1 MIILIVL
8 FALSL
13 ICPIYTYALYP
24 IFLRM
29 MMEKDY
35 KCSDAAYA
43 VTVIVVGNNADD
55 KIKSVERCSYPLY
68 EVVVGNYSDADKAK
82 GEIVVFT
89 DTKTELDLHAIKEIV
104 KPFSDARIGA
114 VIGQQTNPEG
124 NSAFWRYENLIK
136 KLESRMGC
144 VSGANEGLF
153 AVRRSDVPIIPR
165 RVLNKP
171 FYIATKIAN
180 AGKAVVFQESA
191 KAYEGKTDGT
201 NFKKH
206 VEDAAGYWQ
215 ALRLFSKMLLPSH
228 GSFVYISHRVM
239 KWFVWLDMV
248 LMLVTSG
255 LMAVKGSFIMA
266 VVFGI
271 QIIGYV
277 MIVALAKTNIGGPAG
292 KLINILFYF
301 LMLNAAYF
309 AGLFKMQRSNE

>member
-104 KPFSDARIGA
+104 KEI
-114 VIGQQTNPEG
+114 IL
-124 NSAFWRYENLIK
+124 LIP
-136 KLESRMGC
+136 
-144 VSGANEGLF
+144 N
-153 AVRRSDVPIIPR
+153 
-165 RVLNKP
+165 
-171 FYIATKIAN
+171 
-180 AGKAVVFQESA
+180 
-191 KAYEGKTDGT
+191 
-201 NFKKH
+201 
-206 VEDAAGYWQ
+206 
-215 ALRLFSKMLLPSH
+215 
-228 GSFVYISHRVM
+228 
-239 KWFVWLDMV
+239 
-248 LMLVTSG
+248 
-255 LMAVKGSFIMA
+255 
-266 VVFGI
+266 
-271 QIIGYV
+271 
-277 MIVALAKTNIGGPAG
+277 
-292 KLINILFYF
+292 
-301 LMLNAAYF
+301 
-309 AGLFKMQRSNE
+309 